1 MSIIFLPTGI
11 FFANVKNVNLTAYL
25 RLTGE
30 KPYKF
35 ADRAGVSRS
44 LVYDLLKRE
53 AGHHTRQVKLDNA
66 RKIVAASE
74 ERITLEAVA
83 QG

>member
-1 MSIIFLPTGI
+1 MSIIFLLI
-11 FFANVKNVNLTAYL
+11 RNIFANVKSVNLTQYL

-66 RKIVAASE
+66 RKIVTASGGRISLEEMAA
-74 ERITLEAVA
+74 
-83 QG
+83 